1 MKQHKVIISLLLMV
15 AIGFASIIPATA
27 IGFIAEEVYESIFV
41 IQSGN
46 SLGSGF
52 AMGANCVVT
61 NAHVIDNKNK
71 VTIRTYS
78 GDQLPATV
86 VGMDQ
91 NLDIAV
97 LRVENVTFRPLQ
109 IADLETQR
117 IGDDVY
123 AIGAPKSMAYTLTKG
138 VLSAKERMVG
148 SYSYIQTD
156 AAINEGNSGGPLL
169 NDLGEVLGMN
179 TMKMVDSEGLGLAIP
194 ITRICQYLQTLGYV
208 LDETGGV
215 TGLENPAA
223 PTTPHTDSSQPQ
235 YTSPV
240 PNVPVHPSPSPA
252 DDTISGLTLFLII
265 LSSLSV
271 AINIVLLICLLWKKN
286 KNQTVPYDPRD
297 RTDFDIDILE

>member
-1 MKQHKVIISLLLMV
+1 MYVSP
-15 AIGFASIIPATA
+15 GFK
-27 IGFIAEEVYESIFV
+27 EEVYESIFV

-123 AIGAPKSMAYTLTKG
+123 AIGAPKSMAYLLNYQTSVNNQLTIQNNVITKQSSTITDLQNKLSG
-138 VLSAKERMVG
+138 HTTTIEELSAWIKESELKLEEQEAIIKELESKLEGNDDNYVRFI
-148 SYSYIQTD
+148 SYTVAAGDSLIKICQAHNIDYVANQKLIL
-156 AAINEGNSGGPLL
+156 AINGIA
-169 NDLGEVLGMN
+169 D
-179 TMKMVDSEGLGLAIP
+179 
-194 ITRICQYLQTLGYV
+194 
-208 LDETGGV
+208 
-215 TGLENPAA
+215 
-223 PTTPHTDSSQPQ
+223 
-235 YTSPV
+235 
-240 PNVPVHPSPSPA
+240 PNVVYVGQ
-252 DDTISGLTLFLII
+252 TI
-265 LSSLSV
+265 
-271 AINIVLLICLLWKKN
+271 LLPIQN
-286 KNQTVPYDPRD
+286 
-297 RTDFDIDILE
+297 